1 MLKRVVYILLAIVG
15 CCFLAI
21 GVCIYQNNYQ
31 MIEKKVTI
39 NTSAGVLTGTLVTP
53 KDFEGKLGLVVF
65 VHGDGP
71 QNDSYDGGYRP
82 LWEKLAMSGYASL
95 SWNKPGINGSS
106 GNWLHQS
113 MEDRKQEVIEAIAWA
128 RQFPEIDASKI
139 GLWGAS
145 QAGWVIPKV
154 LRDDRGIAFSILV
167 APAINWISQGRYNTS
182 AVMKAEGYSDHEIA
196 AREQQSD
203 KILALLDRHAPYE
216 DYLAVVDTEDPLSR
230 DRWGFVQK
238 NYQSDATNDLKY
250 NQRPL
255 LLILGG
261 QDQNVDV
268 NNTREVYMQVIDPK
282 WLSIR
287 YYPNTGHSMIKESIA
302 SSTVLTNL
310 TAVFFPRQLM
320 VDGYLE
326 DITTFLQSVNPKSP

>member
-1 MLKRVVYILLAIVG
+1 MRKRMIYTFLAIIG
-15 CCFLAI
+15 LCSLAI
-21 GVCIYQNNYQ
+21 GVYLYQNNYQ
-31 MIEKKVTI
+31 MDEKKVTI
-39 NTSAGVLTGTLVTP
+39 HTSAGMLTGTLVTP
-53 KDFEGKLGLVVF
+53 KEYTGKLGLVVF

-95 SWNKPGINGSS
+95 SWNKPGINGST
-106 GNWLHQS
+106 GNWLDQG
-113 MEDRKQEVIEAIAWA
+113 MEDRKQEVLEAIKWA
-128 RQFPEIDASKI
+128 RQIPEIDAGKI

-154 LRDDRGIAFSILV
+154 LRDDQEIAFSILV
-167 APAINWISQGRYNTS
+167 APAINWISQGRYNTR
-182 AVMKAEGYSDHEIA
+182 AEMKAEGYSDHEIA

-216 DYLAVVDTEDPLSR
+216 DYLATVDTEDPMSR

-238 NYQSDATNDLKY
+238 NYQSEATNDLKY
-250 NQRPL
+250 NQRPV

-268 NNTREVYMQVIDPK
+268 NNTREVYKQIINPTL
-282 WLSIR
+282 LSIR

-302 SSTVLTNL
+302 SSTTLTNL
-310 TAVFFPRQLM
+310 TAIFFPRQLM
-320 VDGYLE
+320 IDGYLE
-326 DITTFLQSVNPKSP
+326 DITTFLHSVAPKLP